1 MSTFDQFTQ
10 GVSEAANTAVEKTRS
25 LLEAARLSSKIAAE
39 KNHREKLYQQIG
51 ELYFHEYRSPE
62 RKKLEALCADV
73 ETITQA
79 IAELEEQVLEVKKK
93 KICPACGAEQPADS
107 RFCGRCGVTFPS
119 EGNGIECPNCHN
131 LVEYDSKFC
140 TVCGV
145 RLRED
150 EEDNIR

>member
-10 GVSEAANTAVEKTRS
+10 GVSEAANTSVEKTKS

-39 KNHREKLYQQIG
+39 KNRREKLYQQIG

-73 ETITQA
+73 EALTQA

-107 RFCGRCGVTFPS
+107 RFCGRCGATFPS
-119 EGNGIECPNCHN
+119 EENGIECPNCHN

-150 EEDNIR
+150 EEDNI